1 MKDKLLEVIEI
12 LNKYDLNEV
21 EYESEGIKVK
31 VRKDNKSIVQNND
44 FTNNLTSNS
53 YEFEKA
59 EKIIVEY
66 DGDVVKSP
74 ISGTF
79 YERPNPETS
88 PFVKIG
94 DKVKKGQPLAIIE
107 SMKVMNEICA
117 HIDGIVTQILATN
130 ESNVEKDQVLFVIK

>member
-59 EKIIVEY
+59 EKTATQ
-66 DGDVVKSP
+66 KKLKNLN
-74 ISGTF
+74 F
-79 YERPNPETS
+79 ETEVPRFES
-88 PFVKIG
+88 
-94 DKVKKGQPLAIIE
+94 QPRMMSFIHYKE
-107 SMKVMNEICA
+107 
-117 HIDGIVTQILATN
+117 
-130 ESNVEKDQVLFVIK
+130 